1 MNRILWLIP
10 VFVFGMPMA
19 YAEPLDIVNSS
30 VMEYDGNSA
39 TVHLNWNHDEI
50 VKKYE
55 VGCVSCIP
63 NFSEETTLD
72 EIILEN
78 VMSIS
83 DGNALLYVIAYDND
97 NEIIAAKQ
105 IILELSN

>member
-10 VFVFGMPMA
+10 IIVFGVPMA
-19 YAEPLDIVNSS
+19 YAEPLEIVNSS
-30 VMEYDGNSA
+30 IMEYDGNFA
-39 TVHLNWNHDEI
+39 TVQLNWNHDEI

-63 NFSEETTLD
+63 NFSEETTFN
-72 EIILEN
+72 EIILDN
-78 VMSIS
+78 IRSIS

-105 IILELSN
+105 IILELS